1 MIDKLLKDL
10 AIMYLQAKIVHRQSV
25 LLRLKENVCDL
36 NRLIQ
41 EFLNRLSP
49 NSKSRLYFVFE
60 LLHLSQVIN
69 YIYNFDFELA
79 NKKL

>member
-10 AIMYLQAKIVHRQSV
+10 AIMYLQVEIVHRQSV
-25 LLRLKENVCDL
+25 LLRLKENVCDS

-41 EFLNRLSP
+41 EFLNRLSS

-60 LLHLSQVIN
+60 LLHLS
-69 YIYNFDFELA
+69 
-79 NKKL
+79 